1 MTTIDSTTQSLS
13 VVHPRR
19 ITPWLTAAPVAVLL
33 AYADGFWLTS
43 LQGAV
48 GAIERAQTPFANWW
62 RTSTLMVPVFLI
74 AVLGALALARR
85 WYGPSLRG
93 TKAVLGT
100 VLLVT
105 AAATLVGVAN
115 LVANA
120 AYDYHLQA
128 NLIEVAQNMRA
139 GGSAT
144 TAMNMDASTMA
155 SMAGMGDVPSQLHAT
170 LMVHA
175 RGVGYATPLILV
187 TNLVLVAWMTAMRG
201 ADWGPRRRPADGTD
215 AVSAT

>member
-1 MTTIDSTTQSLS
+1 MSIHSNTQSLS
-13 VVHPRR
+13 VVHVRR
-19 ITPWLTAAPVAVLL
+19 ISPWLTAAPIAGLL

-85 WYGPSLRG
+85 WYGPNLRG
-93 TKAVLGT
+93 TKAVLVT
-100 VLLVT
+100 ALLVT
-105 AAATLVGVAN
+105 AAATLVGVAD

-128 NLIEVAQNMRA
+128 NLIEVSQNMRA
-139 GGSAT
+139 GGTAAT
-144 TAMNMDASTMA
+144 GVNMDAAGMA
-155 SMAGMGDVPSQLHAT
+155 GMTGMGDVPSQLHAT
-170 LMVHA
+170 LVIHA
-175 RGVGYATPLILV
+175 RGVAYASAVTLV
-187 TNLVLVAWMTAMRG
+187 TNLVLIAWMTAVRG
-201 ADWGPRRRPADGTD
+201 ADWGSRRAARVAD
-215 AVSAT
+215 AAPVV

>member
-1 MTTIDSTTQSLS
+1 MTTIHSSTQSLS

-19 ITPWLTAAPVAVLL
+19 IAPWLTAAPVAVLL

-85 WYGPSLRG
+85 WYGPNLRG
-93 TKAVLGT
+93 TKAVLAT
-100 VLLVT
+100 ALLVT
-105 AAATLVGVAN
+105 AAATLVGVAD

-128 NLIEVAQNMRA
+128 NLIEFSLNMRA
-139 GGSAT
+139 GGPA
-144 TAMNMDASTMA
+144 AAGMNMDASTMA
-155 SMAGMGDVPSQLHAT
+155 SMAGMGDVPTQLHNT

-187 TNLVLVAWMTAMRG
+187 NHLVLVAWMTAMRG
-201 ADWGPRRRPADGTD
+201 AGWGPRRRGAGGPGPA
-215 AVSAT
+215 